1 MAPMTDSTKAIFSS
15 ARRFFSGTLLSR
27 ISGLARDIA
36 MAYAFGTGAA
46 VAGFL
51 VAFRFAHL
59 LRRLFGEGAMQAA
72 FVPQFEHL
80 RLEDPRKA
88 AFFFRDL
95 QKSVVLILFG
105 IIVVGGAALWAMFHS
120 NLFSP
125 ANNQI
130 LLLTA
135 LMLPSLLFICLFG
148 LNASVLQCDK
158 RFFLTGV
165 APVAFNIVWII
176 AALSLINLPE
186 EQAMHWLAGGIIIAS
201 IAQWAV
207 TAYQTRT
214 IITSCGGKGL
224 HWFEKNPYGNDLGR
238 IARPLVYG
246 VLGVA
251 ATQINNFLDAIF
263 ARYAS
268 LEGPA
273 YLWYAVRI
281 EQLPLALFGI
291 ALAGA
296 LLPPLSRAFKSG
308 DQKTYLEF
316 LFYSLRNTVLLL
328 LPLSFVLW
336 MMGSSGISVAYGRG
350 DFDARSIEG
359 TTKCLWMYA
368 VGLLPMGLVQVLA
381 PAFYARQNYSIPMQ
395 ASVASMACNV
405 LLNTLFV
412 MGLGWDAASIAL
424 ATSISAWLN
433 AAILAWC
440 LWTREPRGAW
450 WSWIRNSGKVL
461 AMTAIAA
468 VAVAIG
474 SPIVLKTVAFQADF
488 FEQLSWLWRVFEM
501 SKQGLLFAV
510 GFLVSYILL
519 RRIQSRNI

>member
-1 MAPMTDSTKAIFSS
+1 
-15 ARRFFSGTLLSR
+15 
-27 ISGLARDIA
+27 
-36 MAYAFGTGAA
+36 
-46 VAGFL
+46 
-51 VAFRFAHL
+51 
-59 LRRLFGEGAMQAA
+59 MQAA

-80 RLEDPRKA
+80 RLEEPRKA

-95 QKSVVLILFG
+95 QRSVFLILIG
-105 IIVVGGAALWAMFHS
+105 IICVGGAALWGLYQSEM
-120 NLFSP
+120 FSP
-125 ANNQI
+125 ENNQI

-207 TAYQTRT
+207 TAVQTHK
-214 IITSCGGKGL
+214 IITSCGGNGL

-238 IARPLVYG
+238 IAKPLIYG

-291 ALAGA
+291 ALSGA
-296 LLPPLSRAFKSG
+296 LLPPLSRAFKAG

-316 LFYSLRNTVLLL
+316 LFFSLRNTVLLL

-336 MMGSSGISVAYGRG
+336 LMGSSGISVAYGRG
-350 DFDARSIEG
+350 DFNAISIAG

-395 ASVASMACNV
+395 ASVASMVCNV
-405 LLNTLFV
+405 MLNTLFV
-412 MGLGWDAASIAL
+412 MGFGLDAASIAL

-433 AAILAWC
+433 AAILGWC
-440 LWTREPRGAW
+440 LWIREPRGAW
-450 WSWIRNSGKVL
+450 WAWLRNSGKVL
-461 AMTAIAA
+461 GMTLIAAIAL
-468 VAVAIG
+468 AIG
-474 SPIVLKTVAFQADF
+474 SPIVLENVAVQADF
-488 FEQLSWLWRVFEM
+488 FDQLAWIWRVFEM
-501 SKQGLLFAV
+501 SKQGILFAL
-510 GFLVSYILL
+510 GFLVSYIFYSRLE
-519 RRIQSRNI
+519 SRNN